1 MGRLLKW
8 IFVFVVICFVA
19 LVIYTYIGPY
29 FGVSFD
35 PVRTLTQEP
44 VILNES

>member
-1 MGRLLKW
+1 MGRFLKW
-8 IFVFVVICFVA
+8 ISILVVICCIA
-19 LVIYTYIGPY
+19 LVIYTYIGPM

>member
-8 IFVFVVICFVA
+8 ISIFFFICCVA
-19 LVIYTYIGPY
+19 LVVYAYIGPY
-29 FGVSFD
+29 FGGSFD